1 MNYLSWAMPPE
12 MRERTVSTFLRQ
24 YPIAVSLFR
33 AMVMVKHMDST
44 TRQSSRP
51 SAVNLAIVLLLV
63 NVGASLVLSA
73 LRTSWNSPFVYVK
86 FVCELLMLAVPIW
99 FICRGKNWARWLLVA
114 FAFGG
119 FGLSFPSLI
128 EHFQARSGSWIVTY
142 CWRNLIDVIAVVLL
156 FHPHSGEWFRGATNV
171 TTA

>member
-1 MNYLSWAMPPE
+1 MRSWLAQP
-12 MRERTVSTFLRQ
+12 TFIESNR
-24 YPIAVSLFR
+24 ICRSAINW
-33 AMVMVKHMDST
+33 HMDT

-51 SAVNLAIVLLLV
+51 PAVNLAIVLLLV
-63 NVGASLVLSA
+63 NVGASLVLST
-73 LRTSWNSPFVYVK
+73 LRANWNGPFVYVK
-86 FVCELLMLAVPIW
+86 FICELLMLAVPIW
-99 FICRGKNWARWLLVA
+99 FIWRGKNWARWLLVA

-119 FGLSFPSLI
+119 FFLSFPGLI

-156 FHPHSGEWFRGATNV
+156 FHPCSGEWFRGATNV

>member
-1 MNYLSWAMPPE
+1 
-12 MRERTVSTFLRQ
+12 
-24 YPIAVSLFR
+24 
-33 AMVMVKHMDST
+33 MVKQMHPT

-73 LRTSWNSPFVYVK
+73 LRASWNSPFVSVK
-86 FVCELLMLAVPIW
+86 FICELLMLAVPIW
-99 FICRGKNWARWLLVA
+99 FIWRGKNWARWLLVA

-119 FGLSFPSLI
+119 FVLSFPSLI

-142 CWRNLIDVIAVVLL
+142 FWRNLIDVIAVVLL
-156 FHPHSGEWFRGATNV
+156 FHPSSGEWFRGTTNV